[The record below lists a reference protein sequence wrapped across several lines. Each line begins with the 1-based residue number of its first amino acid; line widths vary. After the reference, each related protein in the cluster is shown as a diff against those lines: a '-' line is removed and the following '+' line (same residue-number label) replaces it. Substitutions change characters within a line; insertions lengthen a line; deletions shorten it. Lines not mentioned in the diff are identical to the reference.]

1 MEDTVEVAEETVVV
15 AVVVEEITIPAAT
28 GASNATKVDILHETA
43 VRLIV
48 VTNVIKLVILLGIVT
63 NPEMVVVA
71 AVAVEAVG
79 IPGSPVIIVTRRV
92 TLLVIV
98 LILKVHQSA
107 TIVDNLGILLG
118 IVTERTAKVVATVVA
133 MMKTEHLGGVVAAEK

>member
-15 AVVVEEITIPAAT
+15 AVVVEEITIPAET

-63 NPEMVVVA
+63 NPEMVVAA
-71 AVAVEAVG
+71 AVAVEVVG

>member
-63 NPEMVVVA
+63 NPEMVVAA

-79 IPGSPVIIVTRRV
+79 IPG
-92 TLLVIV
+92 
-98 LILKVHQSA
+98 
-107 TIVDNLGILLG
+107 
-118 IVTERTAKVVATVVA
+118 
-133 MMKTEHLGGVVAAEK
+133 